1 MVVWLVLGRGITDV
15 PDVTIGAVLGAAS
28 SEGDVGG
35 GEEVAEEALL
45 DVVDLYGP
53 RFTLVF
59 NFGWVG
65 SRGMGSF
72 AWGSVIKS
80 TR

>member
-1 MVVWLVLGRGITDV
+1 MVVWLVLGREITDV
-15 PDVTIGAVLGAAS
+15 PDSIVEEAAS

-45 DVVDLYGP
+45 DVVDLDCT
-53 RFTLVF
+53 RLALAFSFDWL
-59 NFGWVG
+59 G

-72 AWGSVIKS
+72 A
-80 TR
+80 